1 MEADLQSYEADMA
14 GFVDAKVKDPQAL
27 REYVELKTQSATSQS
42 DPSAEVAAACF
53 LLEIDG
59 LIVAKVCRAELE
71 EVLKRIP
78 VGALVEG
85 TVPPREWDS
94 WIAEGGVVSMGK
106 KVSVPELK
114 FVPAK
119 LLDAPQKQAV
129 DAAAPEQPD
138 GGATTP

>member
-1 MEADLQSYEADMA
+1 MEADLQIYEADMA

-27 REYVELKTQSATSQS
+27 REYVEMKTQSATNQS

-59 LIVAKVCRAELE
+59 LIVAKVCRAELA

-94 WIAEGGVVSMGK
+94 WVASGNTVPMAK
-106 KVSVPELK
+106 KLSVPELK

-119 LLDAPQKQAV
+119 LLDPPKKP
-129 DAAAPEQPD
+129 AAGAATPD
-138 GGATTP
+138 RPDRGAATP